1 MDTNLARPWPKQN
14 FSKWVFVN
22 LLNPVYSPYQWYT
35 HFRPKSLVWFG
46 CSAVFQMAC
55 YFVNQISSGTHI
67 YQKFYLIFEVYA
79 WVVKED
85 HLCSSDKRLMGCWFD
100 EGQAGLE
107 MHREFAVK

>member
-1 MDTNLARPWPKQN
+1 MVRLWCGVSNG
-14 FSKWVFVN
+14 
-22 LLNPVYSPYQWYT
+22 LLFCEPI
-35 HFRPKSLVWFG
+35 K
-46 CSAVFQMAC
+46 
-55 YFVNQISSGTHI
+55 ISSGTHI